1 MVKKPVEPKNH
12 IHYSMELISLPFPIF
27 LQTNLTGWDIALG
40 IILILGFISGFRKGL
55 IREIASLVALVA
67 GVYVA
72 LHFSYFLV
80 DFLRDMITLSD
91 KYINLLALLLTFVM
105 MVILV
110 LMAGKLITKLV
121 HGASL
126 GWFNRILGGIFGF
139 LKTAFILSV
148 LLMFIIPFFEDTNGE
163 KSENIQN
170 SVLFEPIEK
179 MGENILPSIAKK
191 IKNTV
196 DWDKIP
202 DF

>member
-1 MVKKPVEPKNH
+1 
-12 IHYSMELISLPFPIF
+12 MELISSPLSIF

-40 IILILGFISGFRKGL
+40 ITLILGFISGFRKGL

-80 DFLRDMITLSD
+80 DFLRDMVTLSD

-126 GWFNRILGGIFGF
+126 GWFNRVLGGVFGL

-148 LLMFIIPFFEDTNGE
+148 LLMFVTPFFEDANGE

-179 MGENILPSIAKK
+179 MGENILPSISKK